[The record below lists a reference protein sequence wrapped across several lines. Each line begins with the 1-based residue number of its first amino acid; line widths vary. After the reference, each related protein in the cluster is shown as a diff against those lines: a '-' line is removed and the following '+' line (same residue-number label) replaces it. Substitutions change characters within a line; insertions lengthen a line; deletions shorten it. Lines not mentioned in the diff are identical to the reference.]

1 VKHGAVPV
9 LGVLRSES
17 VRVECDEW
25 ELICRLVGPPSK
37 QEVALSALERA
48 NQTPV
53 SPELFVEAM
62 ELFAEMP
69 CEEEQSV
76 FDVRTLRLVDFLR
89 AKGFSGRHHAD
100 LVVAII
106 FRSYALAHLVRCEPV
121 NGWIISAEERGM
133 TRLHAEVI
141 SAAAEEA
148 LVEDPDSVAT
158 FDVRSFA
165 RRILHLAQPQGR
177 A

>member
-1 VKHGAVPV
+1 MIITYTKEAA
-9 LGVLRSES
+9 LGVL
-17 VRVECDEW
+17 D
-25 ELICRLVGPPSK
+25 
-37 QEVALSALERA
+37 RA
-48 NQTPV
+48 NRTRVP
-53 SPELFVEAM
+53 PELLVEAI
-62 ELFAEMP
+62 ELFTEMP
-69 CEEEQSV
+69 REEQSV
-76 FDVRTLRLVDFLR
+76 FDVRTPRLVDFLR

-133 TRLHAEVI
+133 TQLHAEVI
-141 SAAAEEA
+141 RAAAEEA

>member
-1 VKHGAVPV
+1 MMVIYTKEAV
-9 LGVLRSES
+9 LGVL
-17 VRVECDEW
+17 V
-25 ELICRLVGPPSK
+25 
-37 QEVALSALERA
+37 RA
-48 NQTPV
+48 NRTRVP
-53 SPELFVEAM
+53 PELLVEAI

-76 FDVRTLRLVDFLR
+76 FDVCTLRLVDFLR
-89 AKGFSGRHHAD
+89 AKGFTGTHHAD
-100 LVVAII
+100 LVVAIT
-106 FRSYALAHLVRCEPV
+106 FRSFALSHLVRCEPV

-133 TRLHAEVI
+133 TRLHAEI
-141 SAAAEEA
+141 IRAAAEEA

>member
-1 VKHGAVPV
+1 MIVIYTKEAA
-9 LGVLRSES
+9 LGVL
-17 VRVECDEW
+17 D
-25 ELICRLVGPPSK
+25 
-37 QEVALSALERA
+37 RA
-48 NQTPV
+48 NRMRVP
-53 SPELFVEAM
+53 PELLVEAI

-89 AKGFSGRHHAD
+89 AKGFTGTHHAD
-100 LVVAII
+100 LVVAIT
-106 FRSYALAHLVRCEPV
+106 FRSFALAHLVRYEPV

-133 TRLHAEVI
+133 IQLHAEVI
-141 SAAAEEA
+141 RAAAEEA

>member
-1 VKHGAVPV
+1 MIIIYTKEAA
-9 LGVLRSES
+9 LGVL
-17 VRVECDEW
+17 D
-25 ELICRLVGPPSK
+25 
-37 QEVALSALERA
+37 RA
-48 NQTPV
+48 NRTRVP
-53 SPELFVEAM
+53 PELLVEAI

-76 FDVRTLRLVDFLR
+76 FDLRTLRLVDFLR
-89 AKGFSGRHHAD
+89 AKGFTGTHHAD
-100 LVVAII
+100 LVVAIT
-106 FRSYALAHLVRCEPV
+106 FRSFALSHLVRCEPV

-133 TRLHAEVI
+133 TRLHAEI
-141 SAAAEEA
+141 IRAAAEEA
-148 LVEDPDSVAT
+148 LIEDPDIVAT

>member
-1 VKHGAVPV
+1 M
-9 LGVLRSES
+9 S
-17 VRVECDEW
+17 V
-25 ELICRLVGPPSK
+25 
-37 QEVALSALERA
+37 LERA

-62 ELFAEMP
+62 ELFVEMP
-69 CEEEQSV
+69 PEDRSV

-100 LVVAII
+100 LVVAIT
-106 FRSYALAHLVRCEPV
+106 FRSFALAHLVRCEPV
-121 NGWIISAEERGM
+121 NGWIISAEGRGM

-141 SAAAEEA
+141 RAAAEEA

-165 RRILHLAQPQGR
+165 RRILHLAQP
-177 A
+177 

>member
-1 VKHGAVPV
+1 MIITYTKEAA
-9 LGVLRSES
+9 LGVL
-17 VRVECDEW
+17 D
-25 ELICRLVGPPSK
+25 
-37 QEVALSALERA
+37 RA
-48 NQTPV
+48 NRTRVP
-53 SPELFVEAM
+53 PELLVEAI

-106 FRSYALAHLVRCEPV
+106 FRSYALARLVRCEPV